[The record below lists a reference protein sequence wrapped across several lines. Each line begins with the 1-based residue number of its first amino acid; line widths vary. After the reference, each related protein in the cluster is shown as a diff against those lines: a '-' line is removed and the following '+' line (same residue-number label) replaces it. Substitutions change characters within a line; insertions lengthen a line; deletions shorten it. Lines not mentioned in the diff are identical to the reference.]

1 MGEPQRRS
9 VLMGRFDANEEI
21 TALTDSSSHEEAQLE
36 TRLTV
41 LEFVVGMIVRDTMLK
56 SGKGPADILA
66 FAETVKKF
74 LSDRS
79 AEARI

>member
-1 MGEPQRRS
+1 MKK
-9 VLMGRFDANEEI
+9 
-21 TALTDSSSHEEAQLE
+21 AQLE